1 MKYTIFFTILFCSF
15 QINAQKAS
23 LRLSLHD
30 SSLFVSELN
39 GIIYNDPSTE
49 MNFHSLNSGKQQLK
63 VIKLMKLGNSEVRK
77 PVFVGLIDLTDNR
90 ITQGVIDQMN
100 QFKVINLL
108 PIEEKSEN
116 NSGRSHFWIP
126 DARRI
131 EKNQQPITNQQG
143 MIDKQFVGMLENLK
157 EIRNEN
163 DRYQS
168 AIGLVSISTI
178 SCNQL
183 AEMMLTFQDEDYRV
197 RLADR
202 GQEFI
207 SDPQNFNIVYNA
219 LRYPSSVRR
228 LHRRTN

>member
-1 MKYTIFFTILFCSF
+1 MI
-15 QINAQKAS
+15 
-23 LRLSLHD
+23 SLHD
-30 SSLFVSELN
+30 SSLFVTELN
-39 GIIYNDPSTE
+39 GVFYNDPSTE

-77 PVFVGLIDLTDNR
+77 PVFEGLIDLADNR
-90 ITQGVIDQMN
+90 TTQGVIDPMN

-108 PIEEKSEN
+108 PIEQKSEN

-143 MIDKQFVGMLENLK
+143 MNNNQFDGMLENLK
-157 EIRNEN
+157 GINNES

-202 GQEFI
+202 GQKFV
-207 SDPQNFNIVYNA
+207 SDPQNFDIVYNA

>member
-1 MKYTIFFTILFCSF
+1 MKYAIFYIILFFSF
-15 QINAQKAS
+15 QVNAQNAS
-23 LRLSLHD
+23 LNISLHD
-30 SSLFVSELN
+30 SSLFISELN
-39 GIIYNDPSTE
+39 GINYNDPSTE
-49 MNFHSLNSGKQQLK
+49 MNFHGLNAGKQRLK
-63 VIKLMKLGNSEVRK
+63 IIKLMKLGNSEVQK
-77 PVFVGLIDLTDNR
+77 PVFEGIIDLAVNR
-90 ITQGVIDQMN
+90 TTQAIIDPMN

-108 PIEEKSEN
+108 PLEPKKEN
-116 NSGRSHFWIP
+116 YSGNSYYWIP

-131 EKNQQPITNQQG
+131 EKNQQPTTNQQG
-143 MIDKQFVGMLENLK
+143 MNNNQFAGMLENLK

-202 GQEFI
+202 GQEFV

-228 LHRRTN
+228 LQRKTN